1 MDRTALYQ
9 DIMKRTQG
17 DIYLGVVGP
26 VRTGKSTF
34 IKKFAELMMV
44 PNVEN
49 EFERNRLVDELPQ
62 SGTGKTVM
70 TTQPKFIPND
80 AVEVRLD
87 ESMTARMRL
96 VDCVG
101 YMVPGAIGS
110 DENGTPRMV
119 STPWYDEDIPFDRAA
134 EIGTGKVISDHATV
148 GVVVFTDGSITDIP
162 RENYF
167 DAENTCMEAVRRTG
181 KPFILL
187 LNTMDPGGDSALHAA
202 EDLEDRFGIK
212 PMIVDLLH
220 LSERVIGTILT
231 EILYAFPLKM
241 ISLNGPSFFRAL
253 SPNHPI
259 IAEMLN
265 VLTGCVADARSVR
278 DTRIVS
284 ERLNGLDS
292 LQSAEIE
299 RIDLGSGR
307 AIVDLRP
314 KEGVFYS
321 VLSDTCGTKIQNDF
335 ELMSAI
341 NDFVT
346 AKNEYDRLSDALNKA
361 MQTGYGIVDPDQE
374 RMEIGKPE
382 LFRSGG
388 KYGVRLHTRA
398 SGLHLIRVDVD
409 NDIEPLIGTEQQS
422 RDFLDYLSDASES
435 EGNDY
440 LQTKIFGKTL
450 YDLIREGMNGKGKAM
465 SEDVQG
471 KLKGAIQKIVND
483 GCNGMICIML

>member
-1 MDRTALYQ
+1 M
-9 DIMKRTQG
+9 MERTQG

-44 PNVEN
+44 PNIEN

-80 AVEVRLD
+80 AVDVRLD
-87 ESMTARMRL
+87 ETMTARMRL
-96 VDCVG
+96 IDCVG

-110 DENGTPRMV
+110 EEDGTPRMV
-119 STPWYDEDIPFDRAA
+119 STPWFDEDIPFEQAA
-134 EIGTGKVISDHATV
+134 EIGTGKVITDHATV
-148 GVVVFTDGSITDIP
+148 GIVVFTDGSITEIP
-162 RENYF
+162 RENYTE
-167 DAENTCMEAVRRTG
+167 AENTCMEAVRKTG
-181 KPFILL
+181 KPFVLIL
-187 LNTMDPGGDSALHAA
+187 NSKDPGGDIAMHAA
-202 EDLEDRFGIK
+202 EDLEERFGIR

-220 LSERVIGTILT
+220 LSERVITSILT

-241 ISLNGPSFFRAL
+241 IGLNGPSFLGAL
-253 SPNHPI
+253 SAEHPI
-259 IAEMLN
+259 LTDMLN
-265 VLTGCVADARSVR
+265 ALSDCVGDVRSVR
-278 DTRIVS
+278 DARIVS
-284 ERLNGLDS
+284 ERLSELDS
-292 LQSAEIE
+292 FQSAEID
-299 RIDLGSGR
+299 RIDLGTGR
-307 AIVDLRP
+307 AFVDLRP

-321 VLSDTCGTKIQNDF
+321 VLSDACGTNIRNDY

-341 NDFVT
+341 NDFVK
-346 AKNEYDRLSDALNKA
+346 AKTEYDRLSDALNKA
-361 MQTGYGIVDPDQE
+361 MQTGYGIVEPDQE

-422 RDFLDYLSDASES
+422 KDFLDYLSDASDTN
-435 EGNDY
+435 GDDY
-440 LQTKIFGKTL
+440 LQTKLFGKTL
-450 YDLIREGMNGKGKAM
+450 YDLIREGMNGKGTAM
-465 SEDVQG
+465 NEDVQL